1 MCRAWSPSCSSAACW
16 LRPRLQPSLGVPSAC
31 IGRVEGLPLSG
42 PGLLALM
49 RPVLARGLPF
59 RFRAGGGSM
68 SPWIKDGDVI
78 SIIPLGPRSPILGE
92 IVAFVHPASA
102 HLMVHRVIARRSG
115 AFLTQGDNLPPPTAG
130 SPPRPCSA
138 KSPASS
144 AAAIASPLV
153 SARNASSSPLSLA
166 SACCAPRPA
175 SPHFSCV
182 PSAPF
187 VKKKPKHSRPTQISL
202 TGA

>member
-1 MCRAWSPSCSSAACW
+1 
-16 LRPRLQPSLGVPSAC
+16 
-31 IGRVEGLPLSG
+31 
-42 PGLLALM
+42 M

-115 AFLTQGDNLPPPTAG
+115 AFLTQGDNLPTPDGWIPASALLGKVARVERGGNRITLSLGPERLLIAALSRFSLLRPTARFAALLL
-130 SPPRPCSA
+130 RPFRA
-138 KSPASS
+138 
-144 AAAIASPLV
+144 L
-153 SARNASSSPLSLA
+153 R
-166 SACCAPRPA
+166 
-175 SPHFSCV
+175 
-182 PSAPF
+182 
-187 VKKKPKHSRPTQISL
+187 KKEAQ
-202 TGA
+202 A